1 MEPLD
6 ALNRIAF
13 LLERSGADTYKVRAF
28 RNAAR
33 AVADIDAATLSA
45 LAAAGRLQTIEGI
58 GKSTALVITEVLD
71 GKVPE
76 RLTQLEET
84 PDDVVLDAPAE
95 ELLGSLRGDC
105 HSHSDWSDGGSPI
118 REMAEAARELGHEY
132 LVLTDHSAR
141 LTVAHGLNAER
152 LHAQLDV
159 VADLNEELAPF
170 RLLTGIEVDILED
183 GSLDQELE
191 LLAELDVVV
200 ASVHSKLRMEAPAMT
215 ERMLAAI
222 ESPHTDI
229 LGHCTGRLITG
240 RGRAQSTFDADAV
253 FTACARTGTAVE
265 INSRPERQDP
275 PQDLLRRAV
284 SLGCS
289 FAIDTDAHAPG
300 QLGWLGRGCAKAVD
314 ADVPRRAHRQP
325 EPGRRP
331 PGLGGNPC
339 RLTQVML
346 PVRPPVAP
354 MLAKLARELPRGPGL
369 FYEPKWDGFRCIV
382 FRDGDDVELGSRN
395 EKPLTRYFPELVD
408 ALRRELP
415 ERCVL
420 DGEIVIV
427 GPHGL
432 EFDALSQ
439 RIHPAEKRIRLLAES
454 TPASFVAF
462 DLLAEGDRSFLEA
475 PYARAARR
483 AGDGAAEGPPADP
496 RHAGH
501 RGPRRG
507 GGLVLTLRGCG
518 ARRRRGQGRGADL
531 PARQAGDGQGQA
543 PAHRRLRG
551 GGLPHAQGRCRRGLA
566 ALGAVRSLRDA
577 APRRRGV
584 RLQRGTP
591 ARAGHRGRA
600 IPGGRPGR
608 SPLGGLGRSAD
619 GWAGARGPGT
629 AGTPGRT

>member
-1 MEPLD
+1 MPSIASPSSWSAAEPTPTRC
-6 ALNRIAF
+6 ARFA
-13 LLERSGADTYKVRAF
+13 TQP
-28 RNAAR
+28 R

-45 LAAAGRLQTIEGI
+45 LADAGRLQTIEGI

-118 REMAEAARELGHEY
+118 REMAEAARDLGHEY

-191 LLAELDVVV
+191 LLSELDVVV

-253 FTACARTGTAVE
+253 FTACVRTGTAVE

-314 ADVPRRAHRQP
+314 ADVPRERIVNRS
-325 EPGRRP
+325 
-331 PGLGGNPC
+331 
-339 RLTQVML
+339 
-346 PVRPPVAP
+346 PV
-354 MLAKLARELPRGPGL
+354 EG
-369 FYEPKWDGFRCIV
+369 
-382 FRDGDDVELGSRN
+382 
-395 EKPLTRYFPELVD
+395 
-408 ALRRELP
+408 
-415 ERCVL
+415 
-420 DGEIVIV
+420 
-427 GPHGL
+427 
-432 EFDALSQ
+432 
-439 RIHPAEKRIRLLAES
+439 LLAW
-454 TPASFVAF
+454 
-462 DLLAEGDRSFLEA
+462 
-475 PYARAARR
+475 
-483 AGDGAAEGPPADP
+483 AGT
-496 RHAGH
+496 HAG
-501 RGPRRG
+501 
-507 GGLVLTLRGCG
+507 
-518 ARRRRGQGRGADL
+518 
-531 PARQAGDGQGQA
+531 
-543 PAHRRLRG
+543 
-551 GGLPHAQGRCRRGLA
+551 
-566 ALGAVRSLRDA
+566 
-577 APRRRGV
+577 
-584 RLQRGTP
+584 
-591 ARAGHRGRA
+591 
-600 IPGGRPGR
+600 
-608 SPLGGLGRSAD
+608 
-619 GWAGARGPGT
+619 
-629 AGTPGRT
+629 